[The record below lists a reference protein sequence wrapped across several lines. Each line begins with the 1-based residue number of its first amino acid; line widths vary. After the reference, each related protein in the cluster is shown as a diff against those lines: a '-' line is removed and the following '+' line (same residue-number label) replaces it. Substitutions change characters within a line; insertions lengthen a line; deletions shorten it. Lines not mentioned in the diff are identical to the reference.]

1 MKNIGYAS
9 KVFCIGLDGGTF
21 DLMDPW
27 LEDGLLPNIK
37 GLIDRGTK
45 ATLNSVVLPFT
56 PQAWG
61 SFMTGMNPGNH
72 GVFGFKEKAEGGYSF
87 QFVNNKSIKS
97 KTLWEYLSDHDR
109 RSILVNIPMTYPP
122 EEIKGIIVGGMDS
135 PGIDSDFTFPSDVK
149 KEILETVTDYVIH
162 LHVGA
167 GYLDS
172 DKKRR
177 RATAELNRMVEC
189 REKLILHFMEK
200 YPWDFFAVNFSA
212 IDQVQHHFWKYLK
225 GSGEFKDAILDV
237 YKRVDTAIGRICAQ
251 VPLDT
256 TVFMMSD
263 HGAGPASPYVFFVD
277 EWLRENG
284 LLRFDRSFSFRGVA
298 SKCVK
303 WVLSASSQK
312 LPSRF
317 KDYLMGLFPDMR
329 VRSQGY
335 IRRALIDWSVTK
347 VFSGEHPSTL
357 RINLKERD
365 AEGTVEPAEYD
376 ELRNRLIRSLESL
389 RHPDTGERL
398 IEKVCKREE
407 LYYGDYLDSAPD
419 LIICPKDFSHQI
431 KGGPFS
437 NRFYERCISRKNPK
451 DFFVNGVHRLNGIFV
466 ATGQGI
472 RKGHVLEALN
482 IFDLFTTILYS
493 LGMEVPEGVDGRVAE
508 EIFEEG
514 YLSSHPIRLSTRP
527 IKRWAE
533 VSGIQINYEEEDS
546 EKIEESLRGLG
557 YID

>member
-1 MKNIGYAS
+1 
-9 KVFCIGLDGGTF
+9 
-21 DLMDPW
+21 
-27 LEDGLLPNIK
+27 
-37 GLIDRGTK
+37 
-45 ATLNSVVLPFT
+45 
-56 PQAWG
+56 
-61 SFMTGMNPGNH
+61 
-72 GVFGFKEKAEGGYSF
+72 
-87 QFVNNKSIKS
+87 
-97 KTLWEYLSDHDR
+97 
-109 RSILVNIPMTYPP
+109 
-122 EEIKGIIVGGMDS
+122 
-135 PGIDSDFTFPSDVK
+135 
-149 KEILETVTDYVIH
+149 
-162 LHVGA
+162 
-167 GYLDS
+167 
-172 DKKRR
+172 
-177 RATAELNRMVEC
+177 
-189 REKLILHFMEK
+189 
-200 YPWDFFAVNFSA
+200 
-212 IDQVQHHFWKYLK
+212 VQHHFWKYLK